1 MNCSDPAPP
10 ASSASPASPAAL
22 PQAVIVLG
30 RGGYGGGA
38 PAELAQLCERL
49 RQLLAP
55 AHVALAWVDRASPSL
70 PEALDECLSAAP
82 QAGHILV
89 QPVFAP
95 TDAALLRWLEKLA
108 QRWRHRQVQPAGLPR
123 VVFAPALAEL
133 PQLAELL
140 ARQLA
145 QAPALPDVSQTQPE
159 HWQHDPLAWS
169 EVPDFAQHLLF
180 CMGPRCTA
188 LGAASLWSHLRARL
202 RAHPQLRRAVM
213 PLHTSC
219 QYPCNLGPL
228 MISYPEGLWW
238 GRLDA
243 AAIDAVVDA
252 GLVPEG
258 AARVHL
264 VHRHGA
270 DGPHEAQTGV

>member
-1 MNCSDPAPP
+1 MNCSDPA
-10 ASSASPASPAAL
+10 SPAAPDALL
-22 PQAVIVLG
+22 PAPLQAVIVLG
-30 RGGYGGGA
+30 RGGYGGA
-38 PAELAQLCERL
+38 VPAELARLCERL
-49 RQLLAP
+49 RELLAP
-55 AHVALAWVDRASPSL
+55 GHVALAWVDRASPSL
-70 PEALDECLSAAP
+70 PEVLDECLSAVP

-95 TDAALLRWLEKLA
+95 TDTALLRWLEKLA
-108 QRWRHRQVQPAGLPR
+108 QRWRHRQAQPAELPR

-140 ARQLA
+140 ARQLG
-145 QAPALPDVSQTQPE
+145 QVPALPDVSQTQPE
-159 HWQHDPLAWS
+159 HWQHDPRAWS
-169 EVPDFAQHLLF
+169 EVPQFQQHLLF

-188 LGAASLWSHLRARL
+188 LGAAGLWSHLRARL
-202 RAHPQLRRAVM
+202 RAHPQLKRTVM

-252 GLVPEG
+252 GLAPEG
-258 AARVHL
+258 AARTHL

-270 DGPHEAQTGV
+270 GGPQQPQAGV